1 MRGFRSSRSE
11 RGFTLVEAIV
21 VIVITGII
29 AGMVAVFIRS
39 PVDSYVAAERRAG
52 LTDIAD
58 TAVRR
63 IARDLRLALPN
74 SVRMSADNS
83 GQCIEFMPTRIG
95 ARYRTEVDGGTGNGN
110 LLDFTAEDTGFDML
124 WPNSSL
130 PAAQQVAARD
140 IVVVYN
146 DGSASG
152 NAYTGVNAIQVAGVA
167 EPGGT
172 ANTTAINFVGT
183 GVAVPFNRKPLPS
196 ESPFGRFHVVPGPTH
211 VVAYRCNGG
220 LLTRHTRTLA
230 AVWAQPANCAAM
242 AAGATTATLATG
254 LANCSLVYIPPGAST
269 GLSRNGI
276 VSMTLGITDAPSGET
291 VNLYHQVHVDNTP

>member
-1 MRGFRSSRSE
+1 MSGSIRSR
-11 RGFTLVEAIV
+11 RAGGFTLVEAIV
-21 VIVITGII
+21 AIVITGII
-29 AGMVAVFIRS
+29 AVMVAVFIRS

-74 SVRMSADNS
+74 SVRLSADNS
-83 GQCIEFMPTRIG
+83 GQCLEFIPTKIG
-95 ARYRTEVDGGTGNGN
+95 ARYRAEVDAANGNGN
-110 LLDFTAEDTGFDML
+110 PLDFTAIDDGFDML

-130 PAAQQVAARD
+130 PSDERVSARD

-172 ANTTAINFVGT
+172 ANTTSITFVGT
-183 GVAVPFNRKPLPS
+183 GAAAPFNRKLLPS
-196 ESPFGRFHVVPGPTH
+196 ESPKSRFQVIPGQTH

-220 LLTRHTRTLA
+220 VLTRHTRTLA
-230 AVWAQPANCAAM
+230 AAWPQPANCAAM
-242 AAGATTATLATG
+242 IAGATTATLATSLG
-254 LANCSLVYIPPGAST
+254 NCSLVYDPPGVST

-276 VSMTLGITDAPSGET
+276 VSMTLGIADAATGET
-291 VNLYHQVHVDNTP
+291 VNLYHQAHVDNTP

>member
-1 MRGFRSSRSE
+1 MYRSILQRRA
-11 RGFTLVEAIV
+11 RGFTLIEAIM

-29 AGMVAVFIRS
+29 AAMVAVFIRS
-39 PVDSYVAAERRAG
+39 PVDSYMAAERRAG

-74 SVRMSADNS
+74 SVRIPADNS

-95 ARYRTEVDGGTGNGN
+95 ARYRAEVEGATGNGN
-110 LLDFTAEDTGFDML
+110 PLDFTVVDDGFDML

-130 PAAQQVAARD
+130 PSDERISARD
-140 IVVVYN
+140 IIVVYN

-172 ANTTAINFVGT
+172 VNTTSIAFVGT
-183 GVAVPFNRKPLPS
+183 GTAAPFNRKQLPS
-196 ESPFGRFHVVPGPTH
+196 ESPKSRFQVIPGPTH

-220 LLTRHTRTLA
+220 VLTRHTRLLA
-230 AVWAQPANCAAM
+230 GAWPQPGSCAAM
-242 AAGATTATLATG
+242 IAGATTATLATSLG
-254 LANCSLVYIPPGAST
+254 NCSLIYDPPGVST

-276 VSMTLGITDAPSGET
+276 VSMTLGITDASTGET

>member
-1 MRGFRSSRSE
+1 MPCPMLSRRA

-29 AGMVAVFIRS
+29 AAMVAVFIRS
-39 PVDSYVAAERRAG
+39 PVDSYVDAERRAG

-74 SVRMSADNS
+74 SVRLSADNS
-83 GQCIEFMPTRIG
+83 GQCLEFMPTKIG
-95 ARYRTEVDGGTGNGN
+95 ARYRAEVDGANGDGNT
-110 LLDFTAEDTGFDML
+110 LDFTMVDDSFDML
-124 WPNSSL
+124 WPNSNL
-130 PAAQQVAARD
+130 PAAVQIAARD

-152 NAYTGVNAIQVAGVA
+152 NAYTGANAIQVSSVD
-167 EPGGT
+167 PVSP
-172 ANTTAINFVGT
+172 ANTTAITFVGT
-183 GVAVPFNRKPLPS
+183 GTAAPFNRKLLPS
-196 ESPFGRFHVVPGPTH
+196 ESPRSRFQVVPGPTH

-230 AVWAQPANCAAM
+230 GAWSQPANCAAM
-242 AAGATTATLATG
+242 VAGATSATLVTRLG
-254 LANCSLVYIPPGAST
+254 NCSLAYDPSGVST

-276 VSMTLGITDAPSGET
+276 VSMTLGITDAATGET